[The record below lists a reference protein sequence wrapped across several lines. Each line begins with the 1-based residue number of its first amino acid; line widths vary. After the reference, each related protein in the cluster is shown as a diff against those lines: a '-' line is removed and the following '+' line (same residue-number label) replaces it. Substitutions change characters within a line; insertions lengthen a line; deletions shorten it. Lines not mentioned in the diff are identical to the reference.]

1 MRNLLKFLKKYTL
14 HLIIAMVMLGVQ
26 AYIELSLPTY
36 TSNIINVGIQQSG
49 IESGIPEV
57 ISEDTL
63 DNLMIVSGNDKLIN
77 YYDVLE
83 KTSDNLKD
91 YPKLK
96 DEVIYI
102 RNDKEMDKSLEE
114 EFNKYSLMVY
124 TLSLDNEMTDNLKSS
139 LKVLV
144 PNEIVS
150 DDVSIFTLLK
160 YVPGDV
166 SSKILEPFNEQ
177 IDKMPESSILQSS
190 TVFVRNEY
198 SNIGVN
204 IEDIQNG
211 YIINTGV
218 KMLGIAFIA
227 MLCSVVVGFL
237 GARVAAFVA
246 RDMRNTVYD
255 KVMKFSNAEY
265 NDFSTASLITRT
277 TNDIQRVSMLIVL
290 VLRVVVFA
298 PIMGIGGVIRI
309 MGTNTSMTW
318 IVALAVF
325 SVITLVTL
333 LFIIVIPKFK
343 IIQDVIDKLNL
354 VAREILN
361 GIPVIRTFGTSK
373 QEEKR
378 FDKINDELTRISKF
392 CDYAMSLMHP
402 AIMLITNLVSV
413 LIVWYGAK
421 GIDAGTMQVG
431 DMMAFL
437 QYAMHIVMSFLM
449 ISMFAIMIPRASV
462 SIKRIDEVLRKKI
475 SINDPLNPKEF
486 DNSKK
491 GLIEFKDVSF
501 KYSDSDEY
509 VLKDINFT
517 AKPGEVTAIIGST
530 GSGKSTLV
538 QLIPRLFD
546 VSSGS
551 ISISGVDVKD
561 VLQKD
566 LRSKI
571 GFVPQKGV
579 LFSGTIESNVKYGN
593 EELTDE
599 KFKKILDIAQ
609 ASEFVY
615 EMEDK
620 EKSEIA
626 QGGTNVSGGQ
636 KQRLSIA
643 RALAINPDIYKFDDS
658 FSALDFKTDRA
669 LRKALNEEVKDSTF
683 IIVAQRIS
691 TIMNAEQIIVLDEGK
706 IVGLGKHEDLLK
718 NCLVYKQIAESQLSK
733 EELYHE

>member
-14 HLIIAMVMLGVQ
+14 HLIIAMFMLGVQ

-49 IESGIPEV
+49 VESGIPEV

-77 YYDVLE
+77 YYDILE
-83 KTSDNLKD
+83 KTSDNLED

-160 YVPGDV
+160 YVPSNV

-190 TVFVRNEY
+190 TVFVRDEY

-204 IEDIQNG
+204 IEDIQNS

-475 SINDPLNPKEF
+475 SIKDPVNPKEF

-501 KYSDSDEY
+501 KYNDSDEY

-551 ISISGVDVKD
+551 ISISGVDIKD

-643 RALAINPDIYKFDDS
+643 RALAINPDIYIFDDS

-669 LRKALNEEVKDSTF
+669 LRKALSEEVKDSTF

>member
-63 DNLMIVSGNDKLIN
+63 DNLIIVSGNDKLIN

-643 RALAINPDIYKFDDS
+643 RALAINPYIYIFDDS

>member
-63 DNLMIVSGNDKLIN
+63 DNLIIVSGNDKLIN

-160 YVPGDV
+160 YVPSDV

-190 TVFVRNEY
+190 TVFVRDEY
-198 SNIGVN
+198 SNIGIN
-204 IEDIQNG
+204 IEDIQNS

-551 ISISGVDVKD
+551 ISISGVDIKD

-643 RALAINPDIYKFDDS
+643 RALAINPDIYIFDDS

-669 LRKALNEEVKDSTF
+669 LRKALSEEVKDSTF

>member
-63 DNLMIVSGNDKLIN
+63 DNLIIVSGNDKLIN

-160 YVPGDV
+160 YVPSDV
-166 SSKILEPFNEQ
+166 SSKILEPFNDQ

-643 RALAINPDIYKFDDS
+643 RALAINPDIYIFDDS

-669 LRKALNEEVKDSTF
+669 LRKALSEEVKDSTF

>member
-14 HLIIAMVMLGVQ
+14 HLIIAMFMLGVQ

-83 KTSDNLKD
+83 KTSDNLED

-160 YVPGDV
+160 YVPSNV

-190 TVFVRNEY
+190 TVFVRDEY

-204 IEDIQNG
+204 IEDIQNS

-475 SINDPLNPKEF
+475 SIKDPVNPKEF

-501 KYSDSDEY
+501 KYNDSDEY

-551 ISISGVDVKD
+551 ISISGVDIKD

-643 RALAINPDIYKFDDS
+643 RALAINPDIYIFDDS

-669 LRKALNEEVKDSTF
+669 LRKALSEEVKDSTF

>member
-83 KTSDNLKD
+83 KTSDNLEY

-160 YVPGDV
+160 YVPSDV

-190 TVFVRNEY
+190 TVFVRDEY
-198 SNIGVN
+198 SNIGIN
-204 IEDIQNG
+204 IEDIQNS

-501 KYSDSDEY
+501 KYNDSDEY

-551 ISISGVDVKD
+551 ISISGVDIKD

-643 RALAINPDIYKFDDS
+643 RALAINPDIYIFDDS

-669 LRKALNEEVKDSTF
+669 LRKALSEEVKDSTF

>member
-63 DNLMIVSGNDKLIN
+63 DNLIIVSGNDKLIN

-160 YVPGDV
+160 YVPSDV

-190 TVFVRNEY
+190 TVFVRDEY
-198 SNIGVN
+198 SNIGIN
-204 IEDIQNG
+204 IEDIQNS

-475 SINDPLNPKEF
+475 SINDPVNPKEF

-551 ISISGVDVKD
+551 ISISGVDIKD

-643 RALAINPDIYKFDDS
+643 RALAINPDIYIFDDS

-669 LRKALNEEVKDSTF
+669 LRKALSEEVKDSTF

>member
-83 KTSDNLKD
+83 KTSDNLEY

-160 YVPGDV
+160 YVPSDV

-204 IEDIQNG
+204 IEDIQND

-643 RALAINPDIYKFDDS
+643 RALAINPDIYIFDDS

>member
-63 DNLMIVSGNDKLIN
+63 DNLIIVSGNDKLIN

-160 YVPGDV
+160 YVPSDV

-643 RALAINPDIYKFDDS
+643 RALAINPYIYIFDDS

>member
-160 YVPGDV
+160 YVPSNV

-190 TVFVRNEY
+190 TVFVRDEY

-204 IEDIQNG
+204 IEDIQNC

-475 SINDPLNPKEF
+475 SIKDPVNPKEF

-501 KYSDSDEY
+501 KYNDSDEY

-551 ISISGVDVKD
+551 ISISGVDIKD

-643 RALAINPDIYKFDDS
+643 RALAINPDIYIFDDS

-669 LRKALNEEVKDSTF
+669 LRKALSEEVKDSTF

>member
-160 YVPGDV
+160 YVPSNV

-190 TVFVRNEY
+190 TVFVRDEY

-475 SINDPLNPKEF
+475 SIKDPVNPKEF

-501 KYSDSDEY
+501 KYNDSDEY

-551 ISISGVDVKD
+551 ISISGVDIKD

-643 RALAINPDIYKFDDS
+643 RALAINPDIYIFDDS

-669 LRKALNEEVKDSTF
+669 LRKALSEEVKDSTF